1 MANIPTY
8 TENNFAFGPGIFKIG
23 PHTTSAGT
31 AGLVDVGAITEDGIS
46 VEITAEKRDI
56 SQGNPKIPVFVFTQ
70 AQGVNLSVTGIEWN
84 FDNFA
89 KALGAGVHTTTS
101 TEESFAFGGDPLVT
115 QLALQVEHQMAVT
128 GDTLTVNI
136 WKAASNGGLT
146 LPFTA
151 DEHSFEY
158 SFKALRSATD
168 WDGNS
173 LAYTSQ
179 LMQIHRAIA
188 P

>member
-8 TENNFAFGPGIFKIG
+8 TENNFAFGPGIFRLG
-23 PHTTSAGT
+23 AAGAT
-31 AGLVDVGAITEDGIS
+31 PTVDVGAITEDGIS
-46 VEITAEKRDI
+46 IEITAEKRDI

-89 KALGAGVHTTTS
+89 KALGAGVHTTTA
-101 TEESFAFGGDPLVT
+101 TEEAFAFGGDPLVT

-128 GDTLTVNI
+128 GDTLTVNV
-136 WKAASNGGLT
+136 WKASSNGGLT
-146 LPFTA
+146 LPLTA
-151 DEHSFEY
+151 DEHQFEY
-158 SFKALRSATD
+158 SFKALRAGTD
-168 WDGNS
+168 WAGTS